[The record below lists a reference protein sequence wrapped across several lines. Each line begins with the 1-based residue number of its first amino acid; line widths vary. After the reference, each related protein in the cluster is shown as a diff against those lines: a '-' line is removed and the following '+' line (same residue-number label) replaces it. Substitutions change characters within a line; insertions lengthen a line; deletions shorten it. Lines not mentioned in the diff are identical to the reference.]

1 MLHTYQKPLNGDV
14 GVTWTINCIYG
25 WYNWSKL
32 NKSNEQTGDA
42 NE

>member
-14 GVTWTINCIYG
+14 GVVFGG

-32 NKSNEQTGDA
+32 NKSNEETGDVD
-42 NE
+42 E